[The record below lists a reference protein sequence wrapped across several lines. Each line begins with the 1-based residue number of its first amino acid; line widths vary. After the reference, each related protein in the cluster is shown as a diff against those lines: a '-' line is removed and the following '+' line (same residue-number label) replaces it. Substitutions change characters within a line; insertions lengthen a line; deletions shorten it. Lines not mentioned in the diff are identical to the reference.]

1 VEAVDD
7 PGYSRIGWVH
17 EFVVNDHDLDE
28 GSVQNKLEKLVRKRK
43 PMSFHGC
50 SATTSL
56 LVDAVK
62 VFERMPLLILLTY
75 MYCLQCH

>member
-17 EFVVNDHDLDE
+17 EFIVNDHDLDE

-50 SATTSL
+50 STTTSL
-56 LVDAVK
+56 HLSW
-62 VFERMPLLILLTY
+62 
-75 MYCLQCH
+75 